1 MLVAV
6 KGRGKWVPL
15 PFVLCGVPFRSH
27 CVSACVR
34 VAVIANALV
43 SLFRLVPKG
52 CRRVWSKERR
62 GTDLDFAVRP
72 KVDAVGQIAEGVRV
86 VADEGARKVDVLQ
99 AKALV
104 REGKQERMSS

>member
-1 MLVAV
+1 M
-6 KGRGKWVPL
+6 
-15 PFVLCGVPFRSH
+15 
-27 CVSACVR
+27 CVR
-34 VAVIANALV
+34 VVVEGNSFV
-43 SLFRLVPKG
+43 SRQVCIVCG
-52 CRRVWSKERR
+52 GAR
-62 GTDLDFAVRP
+62 GGGADLDFAVRP